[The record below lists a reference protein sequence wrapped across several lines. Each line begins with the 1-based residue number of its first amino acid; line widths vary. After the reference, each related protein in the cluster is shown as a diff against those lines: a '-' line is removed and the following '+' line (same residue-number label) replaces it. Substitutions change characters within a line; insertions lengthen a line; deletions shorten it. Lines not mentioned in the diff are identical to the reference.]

1 MNLPFV
7 QDTKKGVLLTVHVQ
21 PNARVTEYVG
31 MHGEALKIRVAAPPR
46 EGSANDELIRFLA
59 RQCSLPLASVHI
71 QSGRG
76 SKHKRIVLKG
86 VTAGEVI
93 ARLNLGSEKRGAT
106 R

>member
-1 MNLPFV
+1 MNLPIV

-31 MHGEALKIRVAAPPR
+31 MHGEALKIRVAAPPM
-46 EGSANDELIRFLA
+46 EGAANDELIRFLA

-93 ARLNLGSEKRGAT
+93 ARLNHGSEKRGAT